1 MSLKLDRLRSAF
13 GELALNRIGILRPL
27 RVRDFRLLWS
37 GMTVSALGDG
47 IYLVALAWQ
56 VYGLSNTPTA
66 LSIVGV
72 AWFLPQIAATLFG
85 GVLADRIDR
94 RRVMIFADVVRSV
107 AIGMIGVLSVTGH
120 LQLWHMWVLVAFYG
134 AGNAVFYPAYTALVP
149 QVLSK
154 EMLVEAAAL
163 RQFMRPL
170 ASRIIGPAL
179 GGVLVGAF
187 GAGTGFLVDAAS
199 FAASTAAILLMQAR
213 PIPRPE
219 GKPVTTILQEMRE
232 GLAFVRSQRWLSTA
246 LVAVILAM
254 LFYLGP
260 YWVLVPFV
268 VKNQLQGGAGGL
280 GLVLTAGGI
289 GAVLASLA
297 AGQRGFTR
305 RPLVVVYVTWALAA
319 FGLVGYSFVTHVWEA
334 ALVSAVAIGSLVT
347 GQILW
352 EALLQRCVPDE
363 LLGRVSSVD
372 SFVSSGLVP
381 LSLAITGPVAASV
394 GAIDT
399 LRWAGVIAGG
409 ILLAF
414 LLFSLT
420 RRAIEAPAPEPAT

>member
-13 GELALNRIGILRPL
+13 GETALHRIGILRPL

-47 IYLVALAWQ
+47 IYIVALAWQ
-56 VYGLSNTPTA
+56 VYTLHNTPTA

-85 GVLADRIDR
+85 GVIADRIDR
-94 RRVMIFADVVRSV
+94 RRVMIFADVVRSL
-107 AIGMIGVLSVTGH
+107 AIGTIGVLSVSGH
-120 LQLWHMWVLVAFYG
+120 LQLWHMWVLVALYG

-170 ASRIIGPAL
+170 AYRIIGPAL
-179 GGVLVGAF
+179 GGALVAAL
-187 GAGTGFLVDAAS
+187 GAGTGFLIDAGS
-199 FAASTAAILLMQAR
+199 FTASTVAILLMQAR
-213 PIPRPE
+213 PILRPE
-219 GKPVTTILQEMRE
+219 GKPVTTMFQEMRE

-268 VKNQLQGGAGGL
+268 VKNELHGGAGGL
-280 GLVLTAGGI
+280 GLVLTAGGV
-289 GAVLASLA
+289 GAVLASLT

-305 RPLVVVYVTWALAA
+305 RPLVIVYLTWALAA
-319 FGLVGYSFVTHVWEA
+319 FGLVGYSLVTHVWEA

-409 ILLAF
+409 ILLSF
-414 LLFSLT
+414 LLLSFA
-420 RRAIEAPAPEPAT
+420 RNAIEAHTPEPAT